1 MDYEIGR
8 FSFAGWTDWD
18 FIGKSLNWISFTFVE
33 LSFEDDKMFGNY
45 EIVVG
50 LLGFNAKF
58 AWHYADT
65 EYMALLERQM
75 KDLDP

>member
-8 FSFAGWTDWD
+8 FSFSGWTDWD

-45 EIVVG
+45 ELVFG

-65 EYMALLERQM
+65 EYMARLERQI
-75 KDLDP
+75 KELDP